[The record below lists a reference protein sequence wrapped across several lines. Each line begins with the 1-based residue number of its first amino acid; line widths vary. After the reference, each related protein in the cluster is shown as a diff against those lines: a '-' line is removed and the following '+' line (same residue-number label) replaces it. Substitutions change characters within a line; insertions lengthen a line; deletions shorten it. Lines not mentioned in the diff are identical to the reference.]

1 MKIKTKL
8 IIGYTVLSFLVIVV
22 TISSIYGFKNLQ
34 SAYEAITNQSD
45 ITVIHL
51 REIQYYFTGQAN
63 DERGFLL
70 TGSQEFRKEIGEKS
84 DNIKKRIVLLKGLTM
99 TKEQQELL
107 SKIDAAHTRF
117 TQSNYAVIDLYSAG
131 RVEEAKQVSFGDGRK
146 TRKELETDFNQL
158 VTFTLDKAADQ
169 KQQAQEL
176 AKNIMIGIL
185 TASAI
190 AISIGIL
197 LGLYMARIITK
208 PIIQMTGHMVSGDLN
223 FAANVTSEDE
233 VGHLIRAFSKMI
245 TTLRS
250 MVTDVQSNAEQV
262 AASAEELTA
271 SAEESAHAV
280 NQVATSIME
289 VAQGSDEQ
297 VMIVNENIAGI
308 GQLAV
313 SIGQVA
319 VQTNQVSLNA
329 QQAANCAKAGGE
341 AIEAAITQMLQVEQS
356 TVKSAEVIAKLG
368 GHSQEIGQIVDTIA
382 NIAGQT
388 NLLALNA
395 AIEAARAGEHG
406 RGFAVVAEEVRKLA
420 EQSQHA
426 TKEIGNLIH
435 EIQGDTDKAVQAMRI
450 GSQEVQKGNTAVNL
464 AGQSFNEIAGS
475 VDQVSSQMQDISEF
489 THSIVDKSQQ
499 IVVSIGNIA
508 AISKDNASRTQTASA
523 ATEEQSAS
531 IEEIASSSQV
541 LAKLAEELQRSIS
554 HFKS

>member
-1 MKIKTKL
+1 VKIKTKL
-8 IIGYTVLSFLVIVV
+8 IIGYTVLSCLVIAV

-34 SAYEAITNQSD
+34 TAYETITNHSD
-45 ITVIHL
+45 VTVIHL
-51 REIQYYFTGQAN
+51 REIQFYFTGQAN

-84 DNIKKRIVLLKGLTM
+84 DNIKKRVLLLQGLIM

-117 TQSNYAVIDLYSAG
+117 TQSNYSVMDLYSAG
-131 RVEEAKQVSFGDGRK
+131 HIEEAKQMSFGDGRK
-146 TRKELETDFNQL
+146 TRKDLETAFNQL
-158 VTFTLDKAADQ
+158 VTFTLEKAADQ

-185 TASAI
+185 IASAI

-197 LGLYMARIITK
+197 LGLYMARTITK
-208 PIIQMTGHMVSGDLN
+208 PIIQMTDHMVRGDLN
-223 FAANVTSEDE
+223 FAANVTSADE
-233 VGHLIRAFSKMI
+233 VGHLIRAFDKMI

-250 MVTDVQSNAEQV
+250 MVMGVQANAEQV

-280 NQVATSIME
+280 NQVATSITE

-297 VMIVNENIAGI
+297 VTIVNENIAGI
-308 GQLAV
+308 EQLAA

-319 VQTNQVSLNA
+319 VKTNQVSFNA
-329 QQAANCAKAGGE
+329 QQAAISAKSGSN
-341 AIEAAITQMLQVEQS
+341 AIEAAMNQMLQVEQS

-368 GHSQEIGQIVDTIA
+368 GHSQEIGQIVDAIA
-382 NIAGQT
+382 SIAGQT

-426 TKEIGNLIH
+426 TKEIGDLIH
-435 EIQGDTDKAVQAMRI
+435 EIQGDTDEAVQAMRI
-450 GSQEVQKGNTAVNL
+450 GSQEVQKGNTVVNL
-464 AGQSFNEIAGS
+464 AGRSFNEIAGS
-475 VDQVSSQMQDISEF
+475 VDQVSSQMQDISAF
-489 THSIVDKSQQ
+489 TQQ
-499 IVVSIGNIA
+499 IVEKSQRIVASIGNIA
-508 AISKDNASRTQTASA
+508 AISKENASRTQTASA

-531 IEEIASSSQV
+531 LEEIASSSQV

-554 HFKS
+554 HFKN